1 MKRRLLLVPALA
13 AVALGAGGAYA
24 AATGDDDASETP
36 VTGSALDRASAVALE
51 HAGGGRVTGSEAGD
65 EQGAYEIEVT
75 RPDGSQVDVH
85 LDTSFR
91 VLGTEDDGADETE
104 N

>member
-1 MKRRLLLVPALA
+1 M
-13 AVALGAGGAYA
+13 
-24 AATGDDDASETP
+24 
-36 VTGSALDRASAVALE
+36 ALE
-51 HAGGGRVTGSEAGD
+51 HTGGGRVTGSEAGD

-85 LDTSFR
+85 LDTSFK
-91 VLGTEDDGADETE
+91 VLGTEDDGAGEDDEGAE